1 MWAGDIS
8 LHASGEKS
16 FVDHSNTTYLLLKW
30 ENRIGCSRWNCGT
43 VWGVAEKY
51 VRAVIWFQ
59 ALFTRSRCKNFFF
72 LFSAVVDSSLPFL
85 SACHFLLRS
94 FQKRFHSKYR
104 ESPAFCLG
112 CWGPD
117 SLSSVPLLQHKG
129 FLHENVAVKHVN
141 LNSTPSRRRRAE
153 NSHIT
158 TTTHIH
164 HQNPPPHT
172 HTHWGGAAGRRSDWS
187 CPCSVHTA
195 GWWPPGLVRRHERK
209 PPSLGSEA
217 AL

>member
-1 MWAGDIS
+1 MIFQVELWYWMR
-8 LHASGEKS
+8 SGRE
-16 FVDHSNTTYLLLKW
+16 VC
-30 ENRIGCSRWNCGT
+30 EGCHMVSSSIDQKQ
-43 VWGVAEKY
+43 VQE
-51 VRAVIWFQ
+51 
-59 ALFTRSRCKNFFF
+59 FFF

-129 FLHENVAVKHVN
+129 FLHENVAVKHV
-141 LNSTPSRRRRAE
+141 T
-153 NSHIT
+153 
-158 TTTHIH
+158 
-164 HQNPPPHT
+164 HT